1 MSATTHFDAAAGA
14 SAPAFA
20 DPDFQLLE
28 GFLRQLSPAARTV
41 ELDADTALLSS
52 GILDSLGI
60 LQMMSFLSDELG
72 IEIDDA
78 DFTLENFETLGSLLA
93 FIQRRKGEG
102 SQ

>member
-1 MSATTHFDAAAGA
+1 MFNPDQFQTAAAAPASDAAGT
-14 SAPAFA
+14 
-20 DPDFQLLE
+20 DFRLLE
-28 GFLRQLSPAARTV
+28 TFLRQLSPAARTI
-41 ELDADTALLSS
+41 EIDANTALLSS